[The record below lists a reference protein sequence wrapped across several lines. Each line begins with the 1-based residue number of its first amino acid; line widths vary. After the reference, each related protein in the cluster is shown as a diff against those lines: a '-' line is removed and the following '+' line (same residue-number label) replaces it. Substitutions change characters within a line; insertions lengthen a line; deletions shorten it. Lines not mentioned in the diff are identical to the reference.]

1 MLTAGPQCA
10 RHAKKKSSLDFC
22 GKSVCVYLCVLKY
35 IKEIIAILQLR
46 KVENRQS

>member
-10 RHAKKKSSLDFC
+10 RHAKKKSSLS

-46 KVENRQS
+46 KLENRQS